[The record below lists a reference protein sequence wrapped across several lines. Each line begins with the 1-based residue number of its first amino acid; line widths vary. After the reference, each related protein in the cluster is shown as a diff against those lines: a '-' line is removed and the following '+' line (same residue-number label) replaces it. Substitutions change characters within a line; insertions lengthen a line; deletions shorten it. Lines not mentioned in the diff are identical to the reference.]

1 MHDRKYIGWIILC
14 FLCFF
19 LVSPSLGQYREYY
32 IYGKIVDSEN
42 KPLEVVGLDFR
53 DTLSSRRYKI
63 QTDKKGEY
71 KLIGVPHGIYSVTI
85 TKDGYRTQ
93 NLEWDFS
100 APQDRMQKIEMQ
112 TIVMVSEEK
121 IQQIERAKQ
130 AQEEFN
136 EAREKIGQADFDGA
150 IEILKKMIVDNPADA
165 NAHYLLGISYQRKKL
180 FPEAIVEFEKTAE
193 LSPSFAGVYHQLG
206 LIYQEQQEWI
216 KALDFYGK
224 AIELEPKSVES
235 FYNRGLILFEQNRV
249 EESLVEFEKALEV
262 KPDDPEFLEMA
273 GRCYIHQADFKKA
286 IEYLEKAKLNS
297 SDQTKIE
304 FLDDLV
310 SKLREQIKK

>member
-1 MHDRKYIGWIILC
+1 MHNRNFIGLTILC

-19 LVSPSLGQYREYY
+19 LAVPSHGQYREYY

-42 KPLEVVGLDFR
+42 KPLEEVELDFR
-53 DTLSSRRYKI
+53 DILSSRRYKI
-63 QTDKKGEY
+63 QADEKGEY
-71 KLIGVPHGIYSVTI
+71 KLVGIPHGIYNVAIS
-85 TKDGYRTQ
+85 KDGYRTQ

-100 APQDRMQKIEMQ
+100 ATQDRMQKIEMQ

-136 EAREKIGQADFDGA
+136 EAREKIGQGDFDGA
-150 IEILKKMIVDNPADA
+150 IEILKKMIMDNPDDA
-165 NAHYLLGISYQRKKL
+165 NAHYLLGVSYQRKKQ
-180 FPEAIVEFEKTAE
+180 FPEAIVEFEKTTK
-193 LSPSFAGVYHQLG
+193 LSPSFSGVYHQLG

-216 KALDFYGK
+216 KALEFYAK

-249 EESLVEFEKALEV
+249 EESLVEFEKALEI
-262 KPDDPEFLEMA
+262 KPEDPEFLEMA
-273 GRCYIHQADFKKA
+273 GRCYIHRADFKKA